1 MNSKRTFSLGL
12 ISIVTAI
19 ILFGFVFLTSA
30 QQGATV
36 TPGTP
41 ETWSGPS
48 PGSTTAEGGNITEV
62 NMSGVSQT
70 IHWQGFWGQVSGS
83 IALKDASNNTM
94 YNWTV
99 TTVSGNVYTSN
110 QSTGISWSTLEAGE
124 AGDCNNIVGTGAD
137 SCTNTFTAGTRS
149 FIVAGNTISSVP
161 RVQTFNYTGSGTFD
175 EGILEKSGGGPPWV
189 YVAEIYNNA
198 NTFKN
203 GIADFQM
210 IVPVNGTN
218 TVTYY
223 FWLELGV

>member
-12 ISIVTAI
+12 ISIVTVI
-19 ILFGFVFLTSA
+19 ILSGFIFLTTA

-41 ETWSGPS
+41 ETWSGPV

-62 NMSGVSQT
+62 NISGTSQT

-83 IALKDASNNTM
+83 IALKDASGNTM
-94 YNWTV
+94 YNWSV
-99 TTVSGNVYTSN
+99 TTMSGNVYASN
-110 QSTGISWSTLEAGE
+110 ESSITWSNLV
-124 AGDCNNIVGTGAD
+124 AGDAADCDNIVGTGAD
-137 SCTNTFTAGTRS
+137 SCSNTFNDGTKS
-149 FIVAGNTISSVP
+149 FTVAGNTISNVP
-161 RVQTFNYTGSGTFD
+161 IVQTYNYTGSGTFD
-175 EGILEKSGGGPPWV
+175 EGILEDSGGAGPWV
-189 YVAEIYNNA
+189 YVATIYNDA

-203 GIADFQM
+203 GTADFQM

-223 FWLELGV
+223 FWIELA